1 MPVKSELMNP
11 AIWFE
16 LTIQGKSIGYFNEVS
31 GLSAEVET
39 MTYNEGGNNEFVH
52 KLPTRVKYPN
62 LVLKRGMTGAADL
75 QRWFQR
81 SHVGA
86 DRTAVTVTMLNES
99 GDRLRVWSFVNA
111 FPVKWTGPTFN
122 SQQASVATEA
132 LEITHE
138 GIKAV

>member
-1 MPVKSELMNP
+1 MHP

-16 LTIQGKSIGYFNEVS
+16 LTIQGQSIGYFNEVS

-39 MTYNEGGNNEFVH
+39 FTYNEGGNNEFVH

-62 LVLKRGMTGAADL
+62 LVLKRGLTGAADL

-86 DRTAVTVTMLNES
+86 DRTSVTVTMLNEA

-111 FPVKWTGPTFN
+111 FPIKWTGPSFN
-122 SQQASVATEA
+122 AQQATVATEA
-132 LEITHE
+132 LEISHD

>member
-1 MPVKSELMNP
+1 MHP

-16 LTIQGKSIGYFNEVS
+16 LTIQGQSIGYFNEVS

-39 MTYNEGGNNEFVH
+39 FTYNEGGNNEFVH

-62 LVLKRGMTGAADL
+62 LVLKRGLTGAADL

-86 DRTAVTVTMLNES
+86 DRTSVTVTMLNEA

-122 SQQASVATEA
+122 AQQNTLATEA
-132 LEITHE
+132 IEISHD